1 MKFLLKYRYAD
12 PKIIS
17 REKIPATN
25 LVSSQLI
32 AEEEMWGER
41 GLDSTLVEGTD
52 IQHRSL
58 RSGECK
64 LHPKGM

>member
-1 MKFLLKYRYAD
+1 M
-12 PKIIS
+12 
-17 REKIPATN
+17 PATN